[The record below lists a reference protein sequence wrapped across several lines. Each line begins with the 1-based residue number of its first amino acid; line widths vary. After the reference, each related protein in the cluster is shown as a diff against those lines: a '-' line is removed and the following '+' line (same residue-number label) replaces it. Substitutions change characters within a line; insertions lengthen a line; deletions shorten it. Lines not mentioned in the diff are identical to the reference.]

1 MEFEWDEANR
11 QHIAEHGL
19 TPDEVEFALYG
30 FTFDIEYQDW
40 YDEERFAEVGVTARS
55 RYLTI
60 ITTWRGDR
68 IRVVTAFDATPAL
81 IEEYLR
87 RRGNLWL

>member
-1 MEFEWDEANR
+1 MEFDWDEANR

-19 TPDEVEFALYG
+19 TPEEVESALDG
-30 FTFDIEYQDW
+30 FTFDIECQDW
-40 YDEERFAEVGVTARS
+40 YDEERFAEVGATARN

-60 ITTWRGDR
+60 ITTWRDDR

-81 IEEYLR
+81 IEEYLIR
-87 RRGNLWL
+87 KGTLWR